1 VPTVYVKSW
10 HIMKIHLL
18 DATYEL
24 FRAYH
29 AMDSIRAPDGREV
42 GAVQGILLSTLALL
56 RDPEVTHLGAATD
69 QVIRSFRNELWPGY
83 KTEEGVPED
92 LLDQFPLA
100 ERALET
106 IGVVVWPMVE
116 FEADDAL
123 ATAASRFADQVD
135 EVVICT
141 PDKDLAQC
149 VVGKHVVL
157 RDRRRMITYD
167 EDGVR
172 AKWGVSPPSIPDWLA
187 LVGDSADGFPGLQG
201 WGEKSAAAVL
211 ARWNHLEAIPSNP
224 ADWEVKVR
232 GADRL
237 AATLH
242 ERKKEALLFRT
253 LATLRRDAPVPQSLE
268 DMEWHGVAK
277 ERWLALCD
285 ELGFEGTR
293 DRPHRWA

>member
-1 VPTVYVKSW
+1 
-10 HIMKIHLL
+10 MKLHLL

-29 AMDSIRAPDGREV
+29 GVEPARAPDGQEV
-42 GAVQGILLSTLALL
+42 GAVGGLLGTTLSLL
-56 RDPEVTHLGAATD
+56 READITHLAAATD
-69 QVIRSFRNELWPGY
+69 HVIRSFRNDLWPGY

-92 LLDQFPLA
+92 LLAQFPLA
-100 ERALET
+100 ERALES
-106 IGVVVWPMVE
+106 IGVVVWPMME

-123 ATAASRFADQVD
+123 ATAAARFSDAVD

-149 VVGKHVVL
+149 VVGKRVVL

-172 AKWGVSPPSIPDWLA
+172 AKFGVLPASIPDWLA
-187 LVGDSADGFPGLQG
+187 LVGDAADGYPGLPG
-201 WGEKSAAAVL
+201 WGAKSASTVL
-211 ARWNHLEAIPSNP
+211 ARWKHLEAIPPDPSR
-224 ADWEVKVR
+224 WEVKVR

-237 AATLH
+237 ATTL
-242 ERKKEALLFRT
+242 RDRMDEALLFRR
-253 LATLRRDAPVPQSLE
+253 LATLRRDAPLAQTLE
-268 DMEWHGVAK
+268 DLRWRGVPR

-285 ELGFEGTR
+285 ELGLER
-293 DRPHRWA
+293 AKERPHCWA

>member
-1 VPTVYVKSW
+1 
-10 HIMKIHLL
+10 MKLHLL

-24 FRAYH
+24 FRAYFGVDK
-29 AMDSIRAPDGREV
+29 ARAPDGREV
-42 GAVQGILLSTLALL
+42 GAVGGLIGTTLSLL
-56 RDPEVTHLGAATD
+56 REKDVTHLGAATD
-69 QVIRSFRNELWPGY
+69 HVIRSFRNDLYADY

-92 LLDQFPLA
+92 LMAQFPLA

-123 ATAASRFADQVD
+123 ATAVERFAADVE

-149 VVGKHVVL
+149 VVGTKIVQ
-157 RDRRRMITYD
+157 RDRRRRITYD

-172 AKWGVSPPSIPDWLA
+172 EKFGVSPVSIPDWLA
-187 LVGDSADGFPGLQG
+187 LVGDSSDGYPGLPG
-201 WGEKSAAAVL
+201 WGEKSASMVL
-211 ARWNHLEAIPSNP
+211 ARWQHIERIPPDPKAWEA
-224 ADWEVKVR
+224 AVR

-237 AATLH
+237 AATL
-242 ERKKEALLFRT
+242 RDRMSDAMLFRK
-253 LATLRRDAPVPQSLE
+253 LATLRRDVPMSQSL
-268 DMEWHGVAK
+268 DDLRWRGVPR

-285 ELGFEGTR
+285 ELGFETQKE
-293 DRPHRWA
+293 RPHLWA